1 MSTEQQPSGN
11 EAEQIQLAREIGTAL
26 SDAFV
31 AYVRDQVTFEDL
43 TFGVY
48 DALHDLHVVRSGEYE
63 LVDEDE
69 EHDHNHHDHHHHH
82 HGHDP
87 QPNDA
92 LVEQEDLAQEPSRE
106 EE

>member
-63 LVDEDE
+63 LLEEDE
-69 EHDHNHHDHHHHH
+69 EHDHDH
-82 HGHDP
+82 HGHDHHQHAHEHRP
-87 QPNDA
+87 DDS

-106 EE
+106 GE